1 MREPSIEELTD
12 EAMQLLPMG
21 LEELYMILG
30 AQLLISA
37 KPTRVAGIMTYLS
50 AARKA
55 KEAKELYASSPVTP
69 TAADWS
75 AGLES
80 IYNELITMASNTS
93 RR

>member
-1 MREPSIEELTD
+1 MKEPSIEELTD

-50 AARKA
+50 AARRA
-55 KEAKELYASSPVTP
+55 KEAK
-69 TAADWS
+69 
-75 AGLES
+75 
-80 IYNELITMASNTS
+80 
-93 RR
+93 